1 MNNIALP
8 IQNTLSKI
16 YFKKPVSLEKIEN
29 FKNKAKEKQQE
40 RRGLS

>member
-1 MNNIALP
+1 MNSIALP

-29 FKNKAKEKQQE
+29 LKNKAKELLQNLNTQ
-40 RRGLS
+40 